1 MKTLEIT
8 PEVKNFAI
16 KMGELGDRIKL
27 ISSTF
32 VPMPLDT
39 QEKIKKHFVVSSKAI
54 SDYREVEL
62 GLSLS
67 LVPEELESE
76 RAEMIKII
84 QMFITGTKLQYDAVN
99 IDKDKDT
106 DTYTVDT
113 SMLAEGSNLQGQAPA
128 KMIELVDRMCKRFD
142 R

>member
-8 PEVKNFAI
+8 PEVKNFAK
-16 KMGELGDRIKL
+16 KMGELGDRINV

-39 QEKIKKHFVVSSKAI
+39 EEKIKKHFVVSSKAI

-67 LVPEELESE
+67 LVPEELKSE
-76 RAEMIKII
+76 RDEMIKII
-84 QMFITGTKLQYDAVN
+84 QMFITGTKLQYDAAN
-99 IDKDKDT
+99 IDK
-106 DTYTVDT
+106 
-113 SMLAEGSNLQGQAPA
+113 E
-128 KMIELVDRMCKRFD
+128 DRKSVV
-142 R
+142 